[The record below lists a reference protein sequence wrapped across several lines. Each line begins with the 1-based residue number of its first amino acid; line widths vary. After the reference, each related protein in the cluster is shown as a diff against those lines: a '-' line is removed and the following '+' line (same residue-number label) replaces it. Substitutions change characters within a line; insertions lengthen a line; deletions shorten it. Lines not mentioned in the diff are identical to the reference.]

1 MSKTNEKSVVDQAI
15 TRLNELSPQ
24 LPDKRKGKNTKYTMA
39 DVVLAAFAVF
49 FTQSPSFLAHQR
61 ALKKRKGTSNAQS
74 MFQMEQIPCEQHIRN
89 ILDPVAPE
97 HFYDEYHAVFD
108 YLQKEGLLEAYQ
120 VLGGKHILLPLDGTE
135 YFCSYKIGCENCLH
149 RTLCNGEVQNYHTAI
164 APAMVAPGNPHPI
177 PLPPEFIIP
186 QDGAEKQDCERN
198 ASKRWVNKHLRHYS
212 RFSPI
217 VLGDDLFANQPFC
230 ETVLDNDG
238 HFILVCKP
246 DSHVT
251 MYSWIDAIAQAGGV
265 ETLSFRVWNGKH
277 GEIVQYRFLN
287 DVPMRAG
294 EDALLVNW
302 CEIEIT
308 HEDTGEVIFLNSF
321 ITDLL
326 LTRKNVQEIVKCGR
340 ARWKIE
346 NETYNTLKTQGYHLE
361 HNFGHGDRYL
371 SMTLFTLNVLAFL
384 LHTALHLSDEVYK
397 RIREDLGRRDT
408 FFNDVRALTR
418 YLLFDSWSA
427 LLKFMFIQLELEPL
441 PD

>member
-1 MSKTNEKSVVDQAI
+1 MSKTNKKSIVDQTI
-15 TRLNELSPQ
+15 GRLNDLSPK
-24 LPDKRKGKNTKYTMA
+24 LPDKRKGKNVKYTMA

-61 ALKKRKGTSNAQS
+61 ALKKKKGISNAQS
-74 MFQMEQIPCEQHIRN
+74 MFQMDKTPCEQHIRN
-89 ILDPVAPE
+89 ILDPVPPDN
-97 HFYDEYHAVFD
+97 FYDEYNVVFD
-108 YLQKEGLLEAYQ
+108 YLREHGLMDAYR
-120 VLGGKHILLPLDGTE
+120 VLGGKHILIALDGTE
-135 YFCSYKIGCENCLH
+135 YFCSCKIGCKNCLH
-149 RTLCNGEVQNYHTAI
+149 RTLRNSEVENYHTVI

-198 ASKRWVNKHLRHYS
+198 ASKRWVKSRLSHYI

-217 VLGDDLFANQPFC
+217 LLGDDLFANQPFC

-238 HFILVCKP
+238 HFILVCRR

-251 MYSWIDAIAQAGGV
+251 LYNWVDAIANAGGV

-277 GEIVQYRFLN
+277 GEIWQYRFLN
-287 DVPMRAG
+287 DVPLRLG
-294 EDALLVNW
+294 DDALRVNW
-302 CEIEIT
+302 CELQIT
-308 HEDTGEVIFLNSF
+308 HEDTDKIIYRNAF

-326 LTRKNVQEIVKCGR
+326 ITRRNVQEIVKCGR

-346 NETYNTLKTQGYHLE
+346 NETYNNLKTKGYHLE
-361 HNFGHGDRYL
+361 HNFGHGDEYL

-384 LHTALHLSDEVYK
+384 LHTVLHLSDEVYK
-397 RIREDLGRRDT
+397 RIREELGRRDT
-408 FFNDVRALTR
+408 FFNDIRALTR
-418 YLLFDSWSA
+418 YWLFDSWA
-427 LLKFMFIQLELEPL
+427 DLLQFMFIRLDLEPV